1 MGTEPRDVGTR
12 VLVIGG
18 WGRCGSTLLDML
30 LGQLEGFVS
39 AGEVR
44 ELWLRGLVEDRPCGC
59 GESFQDC
66 PFWTKVGA
74 EAYGGWGRL
83 DLDTGM
89 RVRYSWDRAYSIPKL
104 LRARSQER
112 ADSDLTY
119 YTDSLQGL
127 LAAISSVSGGAVV
140 IDSSKLPSHTMLLQ
154 RIPDL
159 DLRMVHLV
167 RDSRGVAYSNQK
179 HDAKAAPAGESTRPP
194 RYGPAM
200 SALRYD
206 LYNGVTTALGRG
218 KTLPYLLLRYED
230 LIGQPEQQL
239 RAILRHAGANADQE
253 LSFLRDGAATLQTS
267 HLVDGNPV
275 RFTQGPLKLRLDDE
289 WRRSL
294 SPRARQRVTARPLP
308 MLRRFRY
315 PAAG

>member
-1 MGTEPRDVGTR
+1 MGTEPREAGTR

-44 ELWLRGLVEDRPCGC
+44 ELWLHGLVEDRPCGC
-59 GESFQDC
+59 GESFRDC

-74 EAYGGWGRL
+74 EAYGGWDRL
-83 DLDTGM
+83 DLDRVM
-89 RVRYSWDRAYSIPKL
+89 RVRYSWDRAFSIPRLVK
-104 LRARSQER
+104 ARRRELE
-112 ADSDLTY
+112 DTDLAY
-119 YTDSLQGL
+119 YTDSLQRL

-154 RIPDL
+154 RIPGL
-159 DLRMVHLV
+159 DLRLVHLV

-239 RAILRHAGANADQE
+239 RAILRHAGANSDQE
-253 LSFLRDGAATLQTS
+253 LSFLRNGAATLQTN

-294 SPRARQRVTARPLP
+294 SARDRRTVTALTLPL
-308 MLRRFRY
+308 LKRFRY
-315 PAAG
+315 PSAG